1 MGCPS
6 DSLIYIYTQTS
17 MMSRL
22 FALLLL
28 ALSMLCSSCHSTKKS
43 TIDYKSSSSMFA
55 SVCDS
60 LRRQLSVQQLQL
72 STLDSHLV
80 FVTVDPNVMASH
92 HYDVILPDGTSL
104 TLPGNATGYGVST
117 EAVRDTCSLTIDGLD
132 SKSSTRYEGAAAD
145 TTYSSVETSEYKPP
159 SVGIRS
165 SLRIVFMTL
174 GALAACALV
183 FYFRNK
189 TNS

>member
-1 MGCPS
+1 MKYSFLP
-6 DSLIYIYTQTS
+6 LI
-17 MMSRL
+17 
-22 FALLLL
+22 LL
-28 ALSMLCSSCHSTKKS
+28 ALSLLCSSCRTAKKS
-43 TIDYKSSSSMFA
+43 TTDYTSSSSAFA
-55 SVCDS
+55 FTCDS
-60 LRRQLSVQQLQL
+60 LRQQLSVQQQRH
-72 STLDSHLV
+72 TNLDSHLV
-80 FVTVDPNVMASH
+80 FVTVDPNIVATRS
-92 HYDVILPDGTSL
+92 YDVILPDGSSL
-104 TLPGNATGYGVST
+104 TVPGNATGYGVCT